1 MDIKKN
7 NFMNKEFI
15 NIYNNLV
22 NLSRNKNIYY
32 FFTNKDTFSDR
43 LLIFLFHLAFFFK
56 NYKSKI
62 DQKYIQNFYDY
73 TFRQIELDIRE
84 IGYGDQS
91 VNKKMKT
98 YINML
103 YSIIEKIHNWENYD
117 KNDKLKIFNL
127 YIENKD
133 NNQKIVDYFEK
144 YYVYLTKI
152 SLNSFI
158 KSVID
163 HKF

>member
-1 MDIKKN
+1 
-7 NFMNKEFI
+7 MNSEYI

-22 NLSRNKNIYY
+22 NLSRNKEIFSY
-32 FFTNKDTFSDR
+32 FTNKDTFSDR

-62 DQKYIQNFYDY
+62 DQKYMQGLYDF

-103 YSIIEKIHNWENYD
+103 YSIIDKINNWESLINDD
-117 KNDKLKIFNL
+117 KVKIININ
-127 YIENKD
+127 IEIND
-133 NNQKIVDYFEK
+133 NNQKMVDYFDK
-144 YYVYLTKI
+144 YYIYLTKI
-152 SLNSFI
+152 SFNSFT

>member
-32 FFTNKDTFSDR
+32 SFTNKDTFSDR

-103 YSIIEKIHNWENYD
+103 YSIIEKINNWENYD
-117 KNDKLKIFNL
+117 KDDKLKIFNL

-144 YYVYLTKI
+144 YYIYLTKI

-158 KSVID
+158 KSVIE

>member
-1 MDIKKN
+1 
-7 NFMNKEFI
+7 MNKEFI

-32 FFTNKDTFSDR
+32 SFTNKDTFSDR

-103 YSIIEKIHNWENYD
+103 YSIIEKINNWENYD
-117 KNDKLKIFNL
+117 KDDKLKIFNL

-144 YYVYLTKI
+144 YYIYLTKI

>member
-1 MDIKKN
+1 M
-7 NFMNKEFI
+7 
-15 NIYNNLV
+15 V

-32 FFTNKDTFSDR
+32 SFTNKDTFSDR

-117 KNDKLKIFNL
+117 KDDKLKIFNL

-133 NNQKIVDYFEK
+133 NNHKIVDYFEK
-144 YYVYLTKI
+144 YYIYLTKI

-158 KSVID
+158 KSVIE

>member
-1 MDIKKN
+1 M
-7 NFMNKEFI
+7 
-15 NIYNNLV
+15 V

-32 FFTNKDTFSDR
+32 SFTNKDTFSDR

-103 YSIIEKIHNWENYD
+103 YSIIEKIHNWENYN

-144 YYVYLTKI
+144 YYIYLTKI

-158 KSVID
+158 KSVIE

>member
-1 MDIKKN
+1 
-7 NFMNKEFI
+7 MNKEFI

-32 FFTNKDTFSDR
+32 SFTNKDTFSDR

-117 KNDKLKIFNL
+117 KDDKLKIFNL

-133 NNQKIVDYFEK
+133 NNHKIVDYFEK
-144 YYVYLTKI
+144 YYIYLTKI

-158 KSVID
+158 KSVIE